1 MLAELEIEPEQH
13 LMLRAL
19 GQLLS
24 SDLEVMVI
32 YSDGSTRLNILNLAV
47 DGILTSM

>member
-1 MLAELEIEPEQH
+1 MQ
-13 LMLRAL
+13 RAV

-24 SDLEVMVI
+24 SDLEMMVI
-32 YSDGSTRLNILNLAV
+32 YSDGSTRLNILNLTA